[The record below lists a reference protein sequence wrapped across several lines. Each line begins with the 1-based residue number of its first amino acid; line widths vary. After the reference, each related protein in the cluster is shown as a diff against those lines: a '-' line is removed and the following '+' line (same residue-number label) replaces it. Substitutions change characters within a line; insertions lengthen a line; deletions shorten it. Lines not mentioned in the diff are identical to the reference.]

1 MGEIMGYL
9 RERLPADAIVTNGAG
24 NFAIWPNR
32 YHRYRTYRS
41 MLAPVSGSMGYGIP
55 AAVAA
60 KIQFPGRL
68 VVAFAGDGDILMTG
82 QELATAVKE
91 NAPILIVLLNN
102 NMYGTIRMHQ
112 ERAYPGR
119 VTATTLVNPDFIR
132 FAESFGAFA
141 ERITKTDQFSGAFER
156 AVASQKV
163 ALLEIII
170 DPEIISPT
178 DTITSLR
185 KRKRPTN

>member
-1 MGEIMGYL
+1 
-9 RERLPADAIVTNGAG
+9 
-24 NFAIWPNR
+24 
-32 YHRYRTYRS
+32 
-41 MLAPVSGSMGYGIP
+41 
-55 AAVAA
+55 
-60 KIQFPGRL
+60 
-68 VVAFAGDGDILMTG
+68 MTG